1 VLNNRLTKWV
11 ETNNILSDT
20 QNGFRPQRS
29 TIDQLSTLTNIVDAR
44 KKSKKDTF
52 VAYVD
57 FSKAYDRI
65 NRHKLWSKLENNYG
79 LTGKFLNALKSLY
92 ASVKCAVR
100 VNDYTSEWFDVKSGL
115 KQGCLVSTT
124 LFNLF
129 LNDISELFE
138 QSNMGVK
145 INGKIISH
153 LFYADDLVLIAEN
166 EEDLQHLLTLLSKWC
181 DINNMN
187 INTDKSKIM
196 HF

>member
-153 LFYADDLVLIAEN
+153 LFLRRRFSFNHRE
-166 EEDLQHLLTLLSKWC
+166 
-181 DINNMN
+181 
-187 INTDKSKIM
+187 
-196 HF
+196 